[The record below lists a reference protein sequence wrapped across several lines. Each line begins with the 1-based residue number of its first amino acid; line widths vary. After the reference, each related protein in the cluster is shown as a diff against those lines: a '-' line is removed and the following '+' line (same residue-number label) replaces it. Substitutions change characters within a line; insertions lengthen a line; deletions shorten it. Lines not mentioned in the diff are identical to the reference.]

1 MFIPSD
7 GLPVSQYHGM
17 KNGLSG
23 LGNAG
28 TKHPGVS
35 NELTP
40 NARLATQRKGP
51 VRSMSTCA
59 AKPGS
64 AQDGSS
70 ARREKGAVASAQSSR
85 KLAFRKRRKRLWVR
99 LLLLPFLLFVAAV
112 GWVLFYFGSKKA
124 EAED

>member
-1 MFIPSD
+1 MICSD
-7 GLPVSQYHGM
+7 GLPVSQHHGM

-28 TKHPGVS
+28 TKHPRAS
-35 NELTP
+35 NELTF

-51 VRSMSTCA
+51 VRSMSTCI
-59 AKPGS
+59 AKPES

-70 ARREKGAVASAQSSR
+70 ARREKGAVASTQSSR
-85 KLAFRKRRKRLWVR
+85 KLAFRKHRKRLWVR